1 MRIFGVIPFIKLQ
14 NDTTISSRIMAN
26 KTQNLYKNMKQT
38 HGCKETRVSV
48 WVIAKF
54 VADYIAKTVTT
65 QKSQQQQI
73 WLASQLSNL
82 GNPTTG
88 QKFTL
93 PNQNI
98 WTTNKTRSK
107 QIKGSEE
114 RYLLGQNTTCEFS
127 G

>member
-1 MRIFGVIPFIKLQ
+1 
-14 NDTTISSRIMAN
+14 MAK
-26 KTQNLYKNMKQT
+26 KTHTQSLYKNMKQT
-38 HGCKETRVSV
+38 QGCKETRVSV

-65 QKSQQQQI
+65 QKSQQQKI

-114 RYLLGQNTTCEFS
+114 RYLLGQNTNEFS